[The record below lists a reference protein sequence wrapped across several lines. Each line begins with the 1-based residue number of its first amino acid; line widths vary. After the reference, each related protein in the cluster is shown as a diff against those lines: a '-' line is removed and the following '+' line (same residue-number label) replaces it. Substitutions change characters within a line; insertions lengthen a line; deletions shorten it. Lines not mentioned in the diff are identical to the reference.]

1 MAESVFSGL
10 YDEAHLTFPYFGV
23 IIQNYELGTFG
34 RINGLFHI
42 LFYYIYVKEQQELW
56 RGDEAGLEANYDS
69 RTEWVLRK
77 LYTTQTAVKL
87 LVAPSCN
94 GDAVIKTKACLAG
107 DIKEIA

>member
-42 LFYYIYVKEQQELW
+42 LFYYIYVKEQ
-56 RGDEAGLEANYDS
+56 
-69 RTEWVLRK
+69 
-77 LYTTQTAVKL
+77 
-87 LVAPSCN
+87 
-94 GDAVIKTKACLAG
+94 
-107 DIKEIA
+107 